1 MGAAGTDRAWLSH
14 PTIHTMLANRWNQ
27 LCENVGLDGRAGW
40 TAIATAYGEQG
51 RVYHNLR
58 HIADCLLLFDEF
70 AVLAA
75 DPITVEFAIWFHDIV
90 YDPRA
95 ADNEERSAA
104 IAAEFLSSTP
114 YAAVVADLI
123 MATKHGP
130 NTLTGDAALI
140 CDIDLSILGR
150 PAAEYGAYAAA
161 IRLEYAWVPQARYA
175 EARSRVLHGFLDR
188 PALFTHAEFQQRFGG
203 QARVNLSWEIH
214 LLAESALPSSQAR
227 SDTR

>member
-40 TAIATAYGEQG
+40 TAIATAYGEPG
-51 RVYHNLR
+51 RAYHNLR
-58 HIADCLLLFDEF
+58 HIADCLRLLDEY
-70 AVLAA
+70 AGLAA
-75 DPITVEFAIWFHDIV
+75 DPVAVEFAIWFHDIV

-95 ADNEERSAA
+95 ADNEERSAG

-123 MATKHGP
+123 MATKHAV
-130 NTLTGDAALI
+130 NALTGDAALI
-140 CDIDLSILGR
+140 CDIDQSILGR
-150 PAAEYGAYAAA
+150 PPAEYGAYAAA
-161 IRLEYAWVPQARYA
+161 IRLEYAWVPQSQYA
-175 EARSRVLHGFLDR
+175 EARSRVLRGFLDR
-188 PALFTHAEFQQRFGG
+188 PALFTHPAFQHRFGT
-203 QARVNLSWEIH
+203 QASVNLSWEIH
-214 LLAESALPSSQAR
+214 LLAASALPSSQAR